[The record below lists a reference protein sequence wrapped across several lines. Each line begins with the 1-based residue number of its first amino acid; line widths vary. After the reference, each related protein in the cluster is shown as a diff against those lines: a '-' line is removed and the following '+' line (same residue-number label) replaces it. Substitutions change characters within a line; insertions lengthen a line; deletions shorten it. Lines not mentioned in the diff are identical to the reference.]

1 VRRGR
6 RTSRRVVNRHLPDLV
21 VRSRRVVLPTGIRP
35 AALHILHGKLIGIM
49 DFDNVGPGCALDDAA
64 DAAVLPG
71 IVDTHV
77 HVNEPGRSA
86 SENFETVTRAA
97 AAGGVTTIVVTPL
110 DTIPATV
117 NVASLEKSQRAAAGN
132 CFVDVGFWGGVV
144 PGNASELPA
153 MAAAGVFGFECSFV
167 SSGSPGDQEGL
178 DITLSGD
185 RGIANSRQVT
195 EAALRNAMP
204 ILAKVAL
211 PLLVHGELPGPI
223 DAATM
228 RVHDARGWISR
239 TLRRSPDGRAYAT
252 YLATRPKAA
261 ENEAIGLSIDLCR
274 EFRVRTHIVHLS
286 SSEALTPLYH
296 ARASGL
302 SITAETCPHYLTFV
316 ADEIPDG
323 AIVFAC
329 RPPIRER
336 ENREYLWAALA
347 GGLLQMVVSDHS
359 STAVEM
365 PKVPGDFL
373 RARGGISSLPI
384 SLSATWTAACGRG
397 YTLEQL
403 AQWMCRAPARMA
415 GFGRKGAIEVGYDAD
430 LVVFDPDADFIVDSR
445 ILKSSNPQILKS
457 SNPQI
462 GVVSPTPYEGRPLR
476 GVVKRTYLR
485 GALVYEEGRP
495 MDGPRGRLL
504 TR

>member
-1 VRRGR
+1 
-6 RTSRRVVNRHLPDLV
+6 VNRPLPDLV

-35 AALHILHGKLIGIM
+35 AAIHILHGKLIGIM
-49 DFDNVGPGCALDDAA
+49 DFDNVGSGCALDDAA

-77 HVNEPGRSA
+77 RVNEPGRSA
-86 SENFETVTRAA
+86 SERFDTVTRAA
-97 AAGGVTTIVVTPL
+97 AAGGVTTIVVTSL
-110 DTIPATV
+110 DTTPATV
-117 NVASLEKSQRAAAGN
+117 NVASLETSRRAAVEK

-144 PGNASELPA
+144 PGNVSELPA
-153 MAAAGVFGFECSFV
+153 LAAAGVFGFECSFV
-167 SSGSPGDQEGL
+167 SSGSPGGHKGL
-178 DITLSGD
+178 GIALGRDK
-185 RGIANSRQVT
+185 GIANSRHVT
-195 EAALRNAMP
+195 EADLRNAMP
-204 ILAKVAL
+204 TLAKVAL
-211 PLLVHGELPGPI
+211 PLLVHAELPGPI
-223 DAATM
+223 DAAT
-228 RVHDARGWISR
+228 RRLHDARDWISR
-239 TLRRSPDGRAYAT
+239 TLRRSPDGRQYAT

-261 ENEAIGLSIDLCR
+261 ENEAIALSVDLCR
-274 EFRVRTHIVHLS
+274 EFRVRIHIVHLS

-296 ARASGL
+296 ARVSGL
-302 SITAETCPHYLTFV
+302 PITAETCPHYLTFV

-365 PKVPGDFL
+365 PKAPADFL
-373 RARGGISSLPI
+373 RARGGMSSLPL
-384 SLSATWTAACGRG
+384 SLSATWTGACGRG

-430 LVVFDPDADFIVDSR
+430 LVVFDPDAGFTVDSR
-445 ILKSSNPQILKS
+445 AYKSSGSQILKS
-457 SNPQI
+457 SDPQLPA
-462 GVVSPTPYEGRPLR
+462 VVPTPYEGRTLR
-476 GVVKRTYLR
+476 GVVRRTYLR
-485 GALVYEEGRP
+485 GALTYEEGRA
-495 MDGPRGRLL
+495 MDVPRGRLL

>member
-1 VRRGR
+1 MWHL
-6 RTSRRVVNRHLPDLV
+6 SRRASAPQRETA
-21 VRSRRVVLPTGIRP
+21 SSTS
-35 AALHILHGKLIGIM
+35 
-49 DFDNVGPGCALDDAA
+49 DFG
-64 DAAVLPG
+64 
-71 IVDTHV
+71 
-77 HVNEPGRSA
+77 
-86 SENFETVTRAA
+86 
-97 AAGGVTTIVVTPL
+97 
-110 DTIPATV
+110 
-117 NVASLEKSQRAAAGN
+117 VASFQ
-132 CFVDVGFWGGVV
+132 
-144 PGNASELPA
+144 A
-153 MAAAGVFGFECSFV
+153 MRQSFRRWLLQV
-167 SSGSPGDQEGL
+167 SSDSNARLCRL
-178 DITLSGD
+178 DLLVIRKAS
-185 RGIANSRQVT
+185 
-195 EAALRNAMP
+195 LRNAMP

-211 PLLVHGELPGPI
+211 PLLVHAELPRPI

-296 ARASGL
+296 ARASDL
-302 SITAETCPHYLTFV
+302 PITAETCPHYLTFV

-365 PKVPGDFL
+365 PETPGDFL

-430 LVVFDPDADFIVDSR
+430 LVVFDPNAGFTS
-445 ILKSSNPQILKS
+445 QISALAS
-457 SNPQI
+457 
-462 GVVSPTPYEGRPLR
+462 TPYEGRPLR

-495 MDGPRGRLL
+495 MDAPRGRLL